1 MMRTNPC
8 PGEFWRHFKNVV
20 YKIICVG
27 HHSETG
33 EKLVVYVRCR
43 KERRDKAVMDLDR
56 LVGFKRTYTYVAEDM
71 EPCIRPLEM
80 FMSEVDRVKYP
91 DAPQHFRFEKV
102 EDL

>member
-1 MMRTNPC
+1 MRTNPY
-8 PGEFWRHFKNVV
+8 PGEFWRHFKGVV

-43 KERRDKAVMDLDR
+43 KERRDKAAMDLDH
-56 LVGFKRTYTYVAEDM
+56 LVGFKRTYTYVAEDV
-71 EPCIRPLEM
+71 EPCIRTLEM

-91 DAPQHFRFEKV
+91 AAPQHFRFEKV